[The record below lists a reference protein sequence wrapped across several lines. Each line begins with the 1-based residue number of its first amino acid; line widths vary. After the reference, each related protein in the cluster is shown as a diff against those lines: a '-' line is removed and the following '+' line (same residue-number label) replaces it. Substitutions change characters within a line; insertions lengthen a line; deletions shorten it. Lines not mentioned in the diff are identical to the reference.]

1 MIGRVYKITSEKAG
15 LVYIGSTI
23 QTLGDRFSKHKND
36 MKRWNDGD
44 IGKWAS
50 FQVLECEDAK
60 MELIEELE
68 VADKDE
74 LRQREGHYHRTMEC
88 VNKLIA
94 GRSRKEYL
102 KQYYDEN
109 KEHKKAQSKQYYDE
123 NKEHKKA
130 QSKQYYD
137 EHKEEITAK
146 HNCDCGG
153 IYSMVHKARHM
164 KSKKHQDYINPIERP
179 HGL

>member
-23 QTLGDRFSKHKND
+23 QTLGERWSGHKCD
-36 MKRWNDGD
+36 FKRWLA
-44 IGKWAS
+44 GKSGRCLS
-50 FQVLECEDAK
+50 FKILEIDDAK

-68 VADKDE
+68 VADENE
-74 LRQREGHYHRTMEC
+74 LRQREGHYQRTMEC
-88 VNKLIA
+88 VNKFIA

-109 KEHKKAQSKQYYDE
+109 REQMHAYSRKYYD
-123 NKEHKKA
+123 K
-130 QSKQYYD
+130 
-137 EHKEEITAK
+137 HKEEINAK
-146 HNCDCGG
+146 HSCDCGG
-153 IYSMVHKARHM
+153 RYAMLHKSRHI

>member
-1 MIGRVYKITSEKAG
+1 MIGRVYKITTEKGG

-23 QTLGDRFSKHKND
+23 QTLGERLTKHKTARR
-36 MKRWNDGD
+36 RWLA
-44 IGKWAS
+44 GKQHYCAS
-50 FQVLECEDAK
+50 FQVLEFDDAK

-94 GRSRKEYL
+94 GRSQ
-102 KQYYDEN
+102 KQYRA
-109 KEHKKAQSKQYYDE
+109 EHKEEMNAYSIKYR
-123 NKEHKKA
+123 
-130 QSKQYYD
+130 D
-137 EHKEEITAK
+137 EHKEHLNAK

-153 IYSMVHKARHM
+153 IYSTIHKSRHI
-164 KSKKHQDYINPIERP
+164 KTKKHQDYINQS
-179 HGL
+179 H